1 MEVEVLV
8 DYDIPAEDL
17 VKIKEILEES
27 ECPNESLKN
36 TFGPN
41 IEVNAPYYDTVT
53 IGEGIYSFTIECDG
67 IKALD

>member
-8 DYDIPAEDL
+8 DYNISAEDL

>member
-8 DYDIPAEDL
+8 DYDITPQEL
-17 VKIKEILEES
+17 TKIQEILEES

-41 IEVNAPYYDTVT
+41 IEVNAPFYDTVT
-53 IGEGIYSFTIECDG
+53 IGEGTYSYTIECDG

>member
-8 DYDIPAEDL
+8 DYNIPAEDL

>member
-8 DYDIPAEDL
+8 DYDISAEDL